1 MSGIKAR
8 LMQPTGLEFFDK
20 AFEIDKEIW
29 NFIKFEYKNKSSA
42 EAGDKRQKMEKT
54 VSNIPSRYWQT
65 HAVPLHQECWRLISK
80 ISMANSIYPTN
91 EDELKERR
99 KYQQEA
105 ICHNMNI
112 LQLLRLTLT
121 EIPSINA
128 NKLNTVIGLIKQENT
143 LLRAWKR
150 GSKILNDKQAKPKE

>member
-8 LMQPTGLEFFDK
+8 LMQPTGLEFFDQ

-54 VSNIPSRYWQT
+54 VSSIPSRYWQT
-65 HAVPLHQECWRLISK
+65 HAVPLHLECWRLISK

-91 EDELKERR
+91 EEELK
-99 KYQQEA
+99 
-105 ICHNMNI
+105 
-112 LQLLRLTLT
+112 
-121 EIPSINA
+121 
-128 NKLNTVIGLIKQENT
+128 
-143 LLRAWKR
+143 
-150 GSKILNDKQAKPKE
+150 